1 MYDICWKMFFLADG
15 EKFSKMADG
24 RNNLYLGEKLE
35 QKLNIIFLNG
45 VKQAYARGLKPEDRD
60 F

>member
-1 MYDICWKMFFLADG
+1 MFFLADG